1 MHLQQIKIVSQ
12 EKREEVERDQ
22 MSDDEEELEHTHSQQ
37 AFPDGR
43 GSLDDPNMAQ
53 DKPVADS
60 TMHDDE
66 LSKAM
71 ANLSTICF
79 VPRSVQMRGKK

>member
-1 MHLQQIKIVSQ
+1 MHLQPIEIVSQ
-12 EKREEVERDQ
+12 EKREEVEGDQ
-22 MSDDEEELEHTHSQQ
+22 MSDDEVDLDHVHSQQ
-37 AFPDGR
+37 AFSDGR
-43 GSLDDPNMAQ
+43 GRIDDPNMAQ
-53 DKPVADS
+53 DKPIADS

-71 ANLSTICF
+71 ANLSTMCF